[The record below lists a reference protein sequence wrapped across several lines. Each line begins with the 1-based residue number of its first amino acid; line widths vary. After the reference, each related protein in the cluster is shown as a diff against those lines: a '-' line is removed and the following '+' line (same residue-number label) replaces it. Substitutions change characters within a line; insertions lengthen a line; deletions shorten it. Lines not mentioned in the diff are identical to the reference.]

1 MNEIKIR
8 WLIYTVLVGMIPFF
22 CRILIVMFYSNSN
35 MSFLFNA
42 NDFIMFG
49 LVLHI
54 TNINTLEHY
63 DIKDKNWK
71 IIQTG
76 TSILFIIIYTIFLTF
91 SFIEAN
97 NPIVINTMTLKIAS
111 LILSLVSFFLSYS
124 IYGRILILM
133 KIKEI
138 K

>member
-1 MNEIKIR
+1 
-8 WLIYTVLVGMIPFF
+8 
-22 CRILIVMFYSNSN
+22 
-35 MSFLFNA
+35 
-42 NDFIMFG
+42 MFG